1 MDRRVI
7 LANDVEQAAI
17 DAQALAQ
24 RLASM
29 GGIRPSVAAHAEQ
42 IDVAAKTLRDAAV
55 ALHGGLTPNLRLF
68 FGRKLDSGEYVEC
81 DD

>member
-1 MDRRVI
+1 M
-7 LANDVEQAAI
+7 
-17 DAQALAQ
+17 
-24 RLASM
+24 S
-29 GGIRPSVAAHAEQ
+29 GIRPSVAVHAEQ

-68 FGRKLDSGEYVEC
+68 LGKKLETGEYVER